1 MTFMRF
7 CLIDKVLAIHAN
19 ESIRGIKNITVNEE
33 VLRFHFPDYPVY
45 PGTLVVEAA
54 AQLSGF
60 LLEYSLNQPNTAIK
74 RAVLMQIEKAK
85 FSHRM
90 LPGDQLIIDSE
101 IVSQFADAAKVECQ
115 VKIQDSSDEINCAS
129 IQLQFKMFDVDLPA
143 VHKQQR
149 EIYRQ
154 WTRHLNL
161 DRQIL

>member
-1 MTFMRF
+1 MRF
-7 CLIDKVLAIHAN
+7 CLIDKVIAIHAN
-19 ESIRGIKNITVNEE
+19 ESIRGIKNITINEE

-85 FSHRM
+85 FFHRM
-90 LPGDQLIIDSE
+90 LPGDQLTIDSE

-115 VKIQDSSDEINCAS
+115 VNSGEKNCAS
-129 IQLQFKMFDVDLPA
+129 IQLQFKMFKVDLPA
-143 VHKQQR
+143 VHHQQR